1 MIRVAF
7 ALLLLALASA
17 GHAHAQDFER
27 EARWRAEVV
36 PGLVAGE
43 AVDIPGP
50 GGRVFLGLL
59 TEPAGA
65 DPGNTTLLV
74 IVHGIGVHPD
84 HGIIGTLRMD
94 LADKGYATLAI
105 QMPVLASDAPADH
118 YEPLFANAA
127 ERIANAAAW
136 ARNRGYRDLMLVS
149 HSLGSRMANAY
160 FDRTQA
166 PDFRAWAA
174 LGLGA
179 PFSSTF
185 AQAPRVP
192 VLDVYGERDLDPVLK
207 SAPARERIASASGGR
222 QQRIAGA
229 DHFYAGREADVVTL
243 IAVFAKP
250 RP

>member
-1 MIRVAF
+1 MIRV
-7 ALLLLALASA
+7 LLAVLLIALTSA
-17 GHAHAQDFER
+17 DGAHAQDFER

-36 PGLVAGE
+36 PSLVAGE

-50 GGRVFLGLL
+50 GRRVFLGLL

-65 DPGNTTLLV
+65 DAGTKTLLV

-84 HGIIGTLRMD
+84 HGIIGKLRMD

-136 ARNRGYRDLMLVS
+136 ARNRGYRDLVLVS
-149 HSLGSRMANAY
+149 HSLGSRMSNAY
-160 FDRTQA
+160 FDGA
-166 PDFRAWAA
+166 PAPGFRAWAA

-179 PFSSTF
+179 PFSSKF
-185 AQAPRVP
+185 AQAPGLP
-192 VLDVYGERDLDPVLK
+192 VLDVYGERDPDPVLK
-207 SAPARERIASASGGR
+207 SAPARERIARASGGR

-229 DHFYAGREADVVTL
+229 DHFYAGREAELVSL
-243 IAVFAKP
+243 IADYARRK
-250 RP
+250 